1 MGYYVFSFCYSVE
14 KHSPNSS
21 YGTKFLKNELDF
33 NQQQKTQNIQHLL

>member
-21 YGTKFLKNELDF
+21 YGTKFLNELDF
-33 NQQQKTQNIQHLL
+33 NQQQKNQNIQHLL